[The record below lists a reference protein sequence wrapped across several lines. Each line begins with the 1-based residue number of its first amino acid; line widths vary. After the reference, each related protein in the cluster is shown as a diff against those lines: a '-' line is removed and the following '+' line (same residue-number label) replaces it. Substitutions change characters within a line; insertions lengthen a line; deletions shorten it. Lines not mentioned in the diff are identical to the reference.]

1 MKRTT
6 LIESLESRQLYS
18 VATGI
23 TAVSLRPVSLQYLTA
38 PAAGADPAESGT
50 VRPGEAA
57 GFDPQPDPPGLPAAR
72 FSAVRI

>member
-18 VATGI
+18 VTSGV
-23 TAVSLRPVSLQYLTA
+23 TAVSPRPVSLQYVTA
-38 PAAGADPAESGT
+38 AAPSAPAESGT

-57 GFDPQPDPPGLPAAR
+57 GFDPQPDPPALPAVR